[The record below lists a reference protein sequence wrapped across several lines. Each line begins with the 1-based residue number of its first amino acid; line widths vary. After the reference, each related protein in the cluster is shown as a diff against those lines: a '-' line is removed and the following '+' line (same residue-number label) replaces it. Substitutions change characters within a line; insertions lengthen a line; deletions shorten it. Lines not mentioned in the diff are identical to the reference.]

1 MIDHIY
7 NENNEINCLYITSF
21 VLYTS
26 SLHTSQTI
34 APVIYDTGTDPAI
47 LKKGGSNPGNI
58 MKRSHNFVK
67 KSKKR
72 GVGRPTPGTPPGS
85 ANVIFTLEIY
95 I

>member
-67 KSKKR
+67 KSKKKGGGETNPR
-72 GVGRPTPGTPPGS
+72 NTPW
-85 ANVIFTLEIY
+85 ICQCDIY
-95 I
+95 T